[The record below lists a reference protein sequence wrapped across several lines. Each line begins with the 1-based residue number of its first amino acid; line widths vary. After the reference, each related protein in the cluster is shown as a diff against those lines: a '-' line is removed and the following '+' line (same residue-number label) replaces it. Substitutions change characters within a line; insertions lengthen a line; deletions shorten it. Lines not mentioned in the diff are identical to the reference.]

1 MKEKLFLWEPP
12 YSISNLFLVSEG
24 IRSSFSYLSEIA
36 RLPSHVGSGEKESF
50 SVVTDVDV
58 VGDVLTIGRRELLD
72 DDVPSVGDAH
82 PAISVVGETGPA
94 KADPLGDAA
103 EADEAVEL
111 GQAGQADRD
120 DAKGIRLILQKT

>member
-1 MKEKLFLWEPP
+1 MRNRSWT
-12 YSISNLFLVSEG
+12 SVSRLKG
-24 IRSSFSYLSEIA
+24 VRSAFSYLSEIA
-36 RLPSHVGSGEKESF
+36 RLSSHVGPCEKESF
-50 SVVTDVDV
+50 SAVANVDV
-58 VGDVLTIGRRELLD
+58 VGDVLTIGRCELLD

-82 PAISVVGETGPA
+82 PAIGVVGETGPA

-120 DAKGIRLILQKT
+120 DAKGIGLILQKT